1 MTTTPLKSPGAR
13 RSSRLQPDLYA
24 KWTKSGSVIDP
35 DKDPHH
41 EDRQKALAQLDEA
54 LNRMD
59 RKDYSE
65 DNWKTIL
72 LSMKTAYTPSASP
85 SPSPSATTSTTSTR
99 PSTTPSIRPSTPPS
113 TA

>member
-1 MTTTPLKSPGAR
+1 M
-13 RSSRLQPDLYA
+13 
-24 KWTKSGSVIDP
+24 IDP
-35 DKDPHH
+35 DKDPYH

-72 LSMKTAYTPSASP
+72 LEYENGVYAIGVAKPK
-85 SPSPSATTSTTSTR
+85 PSATTSTTSTR